1 MRHGQHHD
9 KPFRDGFTF
18 HGAESGPSLFANQQS
33 RLHLRSTHL
42 QLLIRYLGPR
52 YQSVQLHR
60 LCALKPIVMDR
71 EKLWGM
77 PTCGC
82 QVTPA
87 TCTVRPCLFVKCLKR
102 RDAAGTS
109 FACNWYQPV
118 HQWPMAQTT
127 RNAANQLRLTKEL
140 EWNCLSD
147 WKGLRSSII
156 WMARVCRTH
165 TKGFK
170 T

>member
-1 MRHGQHHD
+1 MFNVVVHIWYKTCKAMCAMASITINLLEMVSR
-9 KPFRDGFTF
+9 FM
-18 HGAESGPSLFANQQS
+18 ESGPSLFANQQS

-118 HQWPMAQTT
+118 ASMANGPNNKKRSKPTQTDKRT
-127 RNAANQLRLTKEL
+127 GMKLF
-140 EWNCLSD
+140 EW
-147 WKGLRSSII
+147 I
-156 WMARVCRTH
+156 
-165 TKGFK
+165 
-170 T
+170 